1 MIIAD
6 DDLDNASDSIQS
18 YSANVITKKMTP
30 AEKKELKK
38 AKDAD
43 KKRLKAKSRKISVSL
58 ELYGL

>member
-30 AEKKELKK
+30 AEKRNSKKLKM
-38 AKDAD
+38 
-43 KKRLKAKSRKISVSL
+43 RIKSV
-58 ELYGL
+58 